1 MPGGRGRL
9 AVLGAGQPDGRRAT
23 VDAAALDPLADA
35 AVVDCPDVAESAN
48 RRRIWHDIH
57 HELATIALLAAVVG
71 EAADVGAASR
81 ARAAQIQREARWLEE
96 LLRAYAEA
104 TPDPPPATWSPPAER
119 IRVDRLA
126 GEVVAALRLTSMARV
141 RFEAV
146 EVWTYGNRL
155 ALWRA
160 LRNLMDNAFRAA
172 GPQGSVRVRIAI
184 EGEWAVAQIDD
195 DGPGFGAGPAGLAS
209 LGLGIVQDIAAER
222 GGSLEIR
229 TSTLGGGCV
238 RVLLPAVSSPQVG
251 DGTGG

>member
-1 MPGGRGRL
+1 MTVRGGPVRL
-9 AVLGAGQPDGRRAT
+9 ALGAGEPDARREP
-23 VDAAALDPLADA
+23 VDAAVLDPLAD
-35 AVVDCPDVAESAN
+35 DVAGRPEVVESAK

-57 HELATIALLAAVVG
+57 HEIATIALLASVVG
-71 EAADVGAASR
+71 EAADVGAASQ
-81 ARAAQIQREARWLEE
+81 ARATQIQREARWLEE
-96 LLRAYAEA
+96 LLRAYADA
-104 TPDPPPATWSPPAER
+104 SPDPPASTWTPPAER

-146 EVWTYGNRL
+146 EAWTYGNRL

-172 GPQGSVRVRIAI
+172 GPHGSVRVRIAL
-184 EGEWAVAQIDD
+184 EGDWAVAQIDD

-238 RVLLPAVSSPQVG
+238 RILLPAVSPPQSGEVI
-251 DGTGG
+251 GG

>member
-1 MPGGRGRL
+1 M
-9 AVLGAGQPDGRRAT
+9 
-23 VDAAALDPLADA
+23 DADALEPLAD
-35 AVVDCPDVAESAN
+35 DVAGRPEVAEAAN
-48 RRRIWHDIH
+48 RRQIWHDIH
-57 HELATIALLAAVVG
+57 HELATISLLAAVVG
-71 EAADVGAASR
+71 ESTDVGPASQ
-81 ARAAQIQREARWLEE
+81 ARATQIQREARWLEE
-96 LLRAYAEA
+96 LLRAYADVS
-104 TPDPPPATWSPPAER
+104 PDPPATTWAPPAER
-119 IRVDRLA
+119 IRIDRLA

-146 EVWTYGNRL
+146 EAWTYGNRL

-172 GPQGSVRVRIAI
+172 GPNGTVRVRIAI
-184 EGEWAVAQIDD
+184 EADWAITQIDD

-238 RVLLPAVSSPQVG
+238 RILLPAVPAPPPA
-251 DGTGG
+251 DRNGG